1 MNESGSDG
9 RGEATGRSSST
20 GHHAVASHRSK
31 HLITKEFS
39 VEVVTLPGTGLI
51 SSLFINYLL
60 NSGSSA
66 PVRSI
71 LLPGG
76 GAHVPCHLTL

>member
-1 MNESGSDG
+1 MKQRVTSS
-9 RGEATGRSSST
+9 RTGQR
-20 GHHAVASHRSK
+20 AVASHRSK
-31 HLITKEFS
+31 HLITKEFNAEA
-39 VEVVTLPGTGLI
+39 VNPPGTGLI

-71 LLPGG
+71 LSRVAALMF
-76 GAHVPCHLTL
+76 HVA